1 MADKKRKMAGTSKFS
16 FTQLHIKGGKAKL
29 REKLNA
35 EARRHGYS
43 SIQAGINSGDLA
55 LTAERKKAGFKPPE
69 PGSYERKSMQKNPHH
84 YLNIQKKDKSS
95 VSAASRKA
103 LRISAR
109 KPSKKRKK

>member
-1 MADKKRKMAGTSKFS
+1 MAGTSKVS

-55 LTAERKKAGFKPPE
+55 FTAERKRAGFKPPGIHSQE
-69 PGSYERKSMQKNPHH
+69 MWSR
-84 YLNIQKKDKSS
+84 
-95 VSAASRKA
+95 RKA
-103 LRISAR
+103 LRMDAR
-109 KPSKKRKK
+109 EPSKKRKK